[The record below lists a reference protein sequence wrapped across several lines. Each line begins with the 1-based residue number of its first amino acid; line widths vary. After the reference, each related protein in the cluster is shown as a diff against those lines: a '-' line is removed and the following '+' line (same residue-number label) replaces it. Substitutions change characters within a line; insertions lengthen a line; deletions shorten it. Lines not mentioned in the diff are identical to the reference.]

1 MNGASDPDAPTAAP
15 RGGGPERKP
24 YLDHHA
30 TTPLDERVLEAMLP
44 YLQDVFGNAASRT
57 HAFGWAAEAAVDLA
71 REELAEALGVAD
83 PSEIVFTSG
92 ATESNNLAILGLA
105 DAEELAGRGPG
116 HVLTVATEHRAV
128 LDPCRALLRRGWRV
142 TELSVDGDGRVSVEA
157 LTAAFEDDTRLVS
170 VMAANNEIG
179 VLQPV
184 AEIAALCRERGVPF
198 HTDAAQ
204 AAGRIALSIDRD
216 GLDLVSVSG
225 HKLYGPKGVGL
236 LRVRRRGRPRFRLE
250 PRQYGGGHEGGLR
263 SGTLPVAS
271 IVGLARALSL
281 CEAEREEEA
290 VRLTGRRESQ
300 WARLEAGLPGQVR
313 RNGHPTE
320 RLPGNLN
327 VSIEGVDGER
337 LLADLGGLAVS
348 SGSAC
353 SSASPE
359 PSHVLLAL
367 GHDPPLAHASLRFG
381 LGRGNTPEDVA
392 LAAER
397 VISAAGAQLG
407 PPDGLAASQRG

>member
-1 MNGASDPDAPTAAP
+1 MASSSRSDAPPGAAD
-15 RGGGPERKP
+15 GERPAASPGERLAP

-30 TTPLDERVLEAMLP
+30 TTPIDERVLEAMAP
-44 YLQDVFGNAASRT
+44 YLGPEFGNAASST
-57 HAFGWAAEAAVDLA
+57 HAYGWRAEAAVDLA
-71 REELAEALGVAD
+71 RESLAAGLGATGPD
-83 PSEIVFTSG
+83 EIVFTSG

-105 DAEELAGRGPG
+105 DAARAPG
-116 HVLTVATEHRAV
+116 HVVTLATEHPAV
-128 LDPCRALLRRGWRV
+128 LDPCRALLRRGWRI
-142 TELSVDGDGRVSVEA
+142 TELPVDADGLVTPASVEA
-157 LTAAFEDDTRLVS
+157 ALEDDTRLVS

-184 AEIAALCRERGVPF
+184 AAIAALCQARGIPF

-204 AAGRIALSIDRD
+204 AAGKIPLDAARD

-236 LRVRRRGRPRFRLE
+236 LRVRRRGLPRIRLE

-263 SGTLPVAS
+263 SGTLPVALV
-271 IVGLARALSL
+271 VGLARALEL
-281 CEAEREEEA
+281 CLGEREAEATRLADLRE
-290 VRLTGRRESQ
+290 RLWT
-300 WARLEAGLPGQVR
+300 ALEAALPGRVR

-327 VSIEGVDGER
+327 VSFEGVDGER

-353 SSASPE
+353 ASARPE

-367 GHDPPLAHASLRFG
+367 GHPEPLARATLRFG
-381 LGRGNTPEDVA
+381 LGRSNGPADVD
-392 LAAER
+392 AAAAR
-397 VISAAGAQLG
+397 VVEAVRRQGG
-407 PPDGLAASQRG
+407 PG